1 MTIPPVLCTGG
12 MVIFPNAMAIL
23 IGIPILAFAVILQ
36 STVFS
41 RVPLLNGPLDLVV
54 VVLICWTL
62 NERVRDEWTWALIA
76 GSMVGF
82 ISALPVL
89 VPIAGYLLVTGV
101 SVYLKRRVWQVPVL
115 ALFVTII
122 LGTLIV
128 QLSGYLFLTVLGTP
142 LPFFEAL
149 NLVVLPGLLL
159 NLLAALPVNGLMGEI
174 AGFLYPQEIE
184 N

>member
-1 MTIPPVLCTGG
+1 
-12 MVIFPNAMAIL
+12 MAIL
-23 IGIPILAFAVILQ
+23 AGIPILAFAVILQ

-41 RVPLLNGPLDLVV
+41 RVPLLSGPLDLVV

-62 NERVRDEWTWALIA
+62 NERVKDEWTWALIG

-82 ISALPVL
+82 VSALPAP
-89 VPIAGYLLVTGV
+89 VPIAGYLLVTAV

-115 ALFVTII
+115 ALFVTIVI
-122 LGTLIV
+122 GTLIV
-128 QLSGYLFLTVLGTP
+128 NLTNYLVLSVLGSP

-149 NLVVLPGLLL
+149 NLVVLPSLML
-159 NLLAALPVNGLMGEI
+159 NLLAVLPVNGLMGEI
-174 AGFLYPQEIE
+174 AGFLYPEEIE

>member
-1 MTIPPVLCTGG
+1 
-12 MVIFPNAMAIL
+12 MAIL
-23 IGIPILAFAVILQ
+23 AGIPILAFAVILQ

-62 NERVRDEWTWALIA
+62 NERVRDEWTWALIG

-82 ISALPVL
+82 VSALPVP
-89 VPIAGYLLVTGV
+89 VPIVSYLLVTAV
-101 SVYLKRRVWQVPVL
+101 SVYLKRRVWQVPIL
-115 ALFVTII
+115 ALFVTIV

-128 QLSGYLFLTVLGTP
+128 HLASFAVLTVLGTP
-142 LPFFEAL
+142 LSFFEAL
-149 NLVVLPGLLL
+149 NLIILPSLLL
-159 NLLAALPVNGLMGEI
+159 NLLAALPVNGLVGEI
-174 AGFLYPQEIE
+174 AGFLNREEIE